1 MDSILLHNAA
11 QVVTPKPG
19 VLRGPELKQLS
30 VLENHSI
37 YIENG
42 IIQAISPAGQL
53 QAQMNYQTRVVDVSG
68 KTLLPGFIDS
78 HTHLVFGGRREQEFA
93 QRCAGA
99 TYEEIAQQGGGIM
112 STVRATRQ
120 MSKQELLHLA
130 LHYLQKAVHH
140 GITTMEIKSGYGL
153 DEANELK
160 ILQAI
165 KALQVPPPVELVATF
180 LGAHAVPAGVA
191 KPDYIEQL
199 HRMLPKVASLAQ
211 FCDVFCE
218 QGYFTA
224 DETRDILREAARFG
238 LKSRVHTTQYHSNG
252 GIQAA
257 IAAGAVSVDHLEHI
271 SDAEITQL
279 AATDICATMLP
290 GVSLFLNIPYAPGR
304 KILDAGGIPVLATDF
319 NPGSCMTLSMPM
331 ILTLAC
337 TQMGF
342 SMGEAIAA
350 VTQNAAY
357 SLGLEKIGCL
367 EPGWQAD
374 ILVLDSDN
382 YQNLIYFFAEPQIEQ
397 VIKKGR
403 FIYDRSLA
411 WDINGELDDK
421 SDDPASDKDLFA

>member
-11 QVVTPKPG
+11 QIVSPKPG
-19 VLRGPELKQLS
+19 VMRGPELKQLS
-30 VLENHSI
+30 VHKNSSLF
-37 YIENG
+37 IEDG
-42 IIQAISPAGQL
+42 VIQAIGPAK
-53 QAQMNYQTRVVDVSG
+53 QMEERIAFQTRVVDVSG
-68 KTLLPGFIDS
+68 KCLLPGFVDA
-78 HTHLVFGGRREQEFA
+78 HTHLVFGGSREDEFA
-93 QRCAGA
+93 RRCVGA
-99 TYEEIAQQGGGIM
+99 SYAELAQQGGGIM

-120 MSKQELLHLA
+120 MSKEQLIRQGLV
-130 LHYLQKAVHH
+130 YLQKAVHH

-160 ILQAI
+160 ILQVI
-165 KALQVPPPVELVATF
+165 KELHVQQPVELIATF
-180 LGAHAVPAGVA
+180 LGAHAVPTGVT
-191 KPDYIEQL
+191 KVDYLEQL
-199 HRMLPKVASLAQ
+199 HRMLPQVASLAQ

-218 QGYFTA
+218 RDYFTA

-238 LKSRVHTTQYHSNG
+238 LKSRVHTNQFHSIG

-257 IAAGAVSVDHLEHI
+257 IDAGAASVDHLEHL
-271 SDAEITQL
+271 SDAEIAAL
-279 AATDICATMLP
+279 AATDMCATLLP

-304 KILDAGGIPVLATDF
+304 KILDAGCIPVLATDF

-342 SMGEAIAA
+342 SMEEAIAA

-374 ILVLDSDN
+374 VLILDSDN

-397 VIKKGR
+397 VMKKGQ

-411 WDINGELDDK
+411 WDIGGDLDEE
-421 SDDPASDKDLFA
+421 SDDAESHKDLFA